1 MNYDIDAGYEFPNSG
16 KVTTRSL
23 IAGELTTQ
31 ELIGSL
37 SEDIAITS
45 LDGAKK
51 IFLNKDLVTINEKRS
66 LLEALWLY
74 VWDTNVIEDEAVE
87 SVKTDI
93 ILALSLPVVHG
104 LSDEDVKDAFPIIY
118 KILFPQ
124 SE

>member
-1 MNYDIDAGYEFPNSG
+1 MNYDIDVGYEFPNSR
-16 KVTTRSL
+16 KVTTKSL

-45 LDGAKK
+45 LDWAKK
-51 IFLNKDLVTINEKRS
+51 IFLNKDLATINEKRS

-93 ILALSLPVVHG
+93 ILASSLPVTHG

>member
-1 MNYDIDAGYEFPNSG
+1 MNYDIDVGYEFPNSR
-16 KVTTRSL
+16 KVTTKSL

-45 LDGAKK
+45 LDWAKK
-51 IFLNKDLVTINEKRS
+51 IFLNKDLATINEKRS

-93 ILALSLPVVHG
+93 VLALSLPVTHG
-104 LSDEDVKDAFPIIY
+104 LSDEDVKDASPIIY

>member
-1 MNYDIDAGYEFPNSG
+1 MNYDIDVGYEFPNSR
-16 KVTTRSL
+16 KVTTKSL

-45 LDGAKK
+45 LDWAKK
-51 IFLNKDLVTINEKRS
+51 IFLNKDLATINEKRS

-93 ILALSLPVVHG
+93 ILALSLPVTHG
-104 LSDEDVKDAFPIIY
+104 LSDEDVKDSFPIIY

-124 SE
+124 S